1 MYRTK
6 GSEGK
11 NLFLFFVIAFGW
23 TWLLWLPSV
32 IISVTGNQSLM
43 YWMHDVEMS
52 VGLGLIAIGGIFS
65 TFGPLVAAFAVT
77 GLTEGREGVRR
88 FWRRFW
94 DVRLPGVWLL
104 VSFLL
109 PLLLIAFPRL
119 LVVPLGY
126 PLQLAWASQPA
137 VLVGWFLN
145 NLTRSGGMSEEFGW
159 RGYALPRL
167 QARWNALVS
176 SIVLGVIW
184 TAWHLPLWFLAGS
197 SQQGSSFWLFLAS
210 LVLTSVLYTWLSN
223 NAKGSILVA
232 VVFHAVGNTV
242 SQMFP
247 GSTSNLFYWLVLGLT
262 VVLVVAIY
270 GPRRLVRERR
280 EPSFAP
286 AALQGSPAQASKEGE
301 NG

>member
-1 MYRTK
+1 MYHTR
-6 GSEGK
+6 EFERK
-11 NLFLFFVIAFGW
+11 NLFLFFTIAFGW
-23 TWLLWLPSV
+23 SWLLWLPSV
-32 IISVTGNQSLM
+32 VISITDNRSLM
-43 YWMHDVEMS
+43 YWIYDVEMS

-65 TFGPLVAAFAVT
+65 TFGPLVAAFVVT

-94 DVRLPGVWLL
+94 NMRLPGVWLL

-109 PLLLIAFPRL
+109 PLLLIALPRL
-119 LVVPLGY
+119 LAVPVGY

-137 VLVGWFLN
+137 LLVGWFLN

-176 SIVLGVIW
+176 SIILGIVW
-184 TAWHLPLWFLAGS
+184 AVWHLPLWFLAGS
-197 SQQGSSFWLFLAS
+197 SQQGSSFWQFLTS
-210 LVLTSVLYTWLSN
+210 LVLMSVLYTWLFN
-223 NAKGSILVA
+223 NAQGSILVA

-242 SQMFP
+242 TQMFP
-247 GSTSNLFYWLVLGLT
+247 GSTSNLFYWLVLSLT

-270 GPRRLVRERR
+270 RPRRLVRERR
-280 EPSFAP
+280 KPSSAP
-286 AALQGSPAQASKEGE
+286 AALQGAPVQANGEGR
-301 NG
+301 

>member
-1 MYRTK
+1 MYRTRDF
-6 GSEGK
+6 EGK

-32 IISVTGNQSLM
+32 IISVTDNRSLM
-43 YWMHDVEMS
+43 YWMYDVDMS

-77 GLTEGREGVRR
+77 GLTEGHEGVRR

-104 VSFLL
+104 LSFLL
-109 PLLLIAFPRL
+109 PLLLIALPRFI
-119 LVVPLGY
+119 VVPLGY
-126 PLQLAWASQPA
+126 PLQLFWASQPA
-137 VLVGWFLN
+137 VLLGWLLN
-145 NLTRSGGMSEEFGW
+145 NFTRSGGISEEFGW

-167 QARWNALVS
+167 QAKWNALVS

-184 TAWHLPLWFLAGS
+184 TVWHLPLWFLAGS

-210 LVLTSVLYTWLSN
+210 LVLTSILYTWLFN
-223 NAKGSILVA
+223 NARGSILVA

-247 GSTSNLFYWLVLGLT
+247 EPTANLFYWVVLGLT

-270 GPRRLVRERR
+270 GPSRLVRGRLEL
-280 EPSFAP
+280 SSAP
-286 AALQGSPAQASKEGE
+286 VASRGSPTPANK
-301 NG
+301 